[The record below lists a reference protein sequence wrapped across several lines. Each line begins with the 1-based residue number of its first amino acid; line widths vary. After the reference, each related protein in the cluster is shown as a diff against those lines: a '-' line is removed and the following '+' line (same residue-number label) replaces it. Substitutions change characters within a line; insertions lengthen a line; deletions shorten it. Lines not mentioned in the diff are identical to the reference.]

1 MELTH
6 SRSAGGIVIGDG
18 GTIAMVRAKGST
30 LWLFPKGHVDEGES
44 DEDAARREIQEE
56 AGLKNLEYIGD
67 LGTFQRPPGNQILS
81 GNITEM
87 KEIHMFLF
95 AALPGAQLA
104 SEVPDEIEEATWIP
118 YREVAAK
125 MVGMTKDKVWFA
137 TVFDRVREAIQR
149 D

>member
-18 GTIAMVRAKGST
+18 GTIAMVRAKGSD
-30 LWLFPKGHVDEGES
+30 LWLFPKGHVDDGES

-56 AGLKNLEYIGD
+56 SGLKNLEYIGD
-67 LGTFQRPPGNQILS
+67 LGSYQRAPIQQLIS
-81 GNITEM
+81 GTITEM

-95 AALPGAQLA
+95 AAA
-104 SEVPDEIEEATWIP
+104 SGSALESKMPEEIEEAAWIP

-125 MVGMTKDKVWFA
+125 IGNTKDQAWFA